1 MLYGSCLRE
10 PLARPWVHHRQT
22 VLGANLLPRFYCHI
36 VRHGAL
42 YEDVGGLLAE
52 DDTEALAI
60 GRAIAKLFLEDDPSA
75 ISSVMIIKDEFGRVL
90 VEATL
95 GELSSTV
102 Q

>member
-1 MLYGSCLRE
+1 M
-10 PLARPWVHHRQT
+10 
-22 VLGANLLPRFYCHI
+22 PRFYCHI